1 MPPQRGTAV
10 AICYISLSI
19 SDKFKS
25 ATEEKMIEIIELTDG
40 EARQAM
46 AEMHFGH
53 LACARN
59 NHPYVVPIHFHF
71 DGSAAYIY
79 TTEGKKTE
87 IIRVNP
93 EVCLQ
98 AENVKENDDWV
109 SVMIIGDAV
118 RLIDESERSA
128 ALELILKSNPKLTPA
143 ISIRWMDSWVRENV
157 EVIYRIEPR
166 LITGRR
172 TLKRETGSDPML
184 AKGRRSQLY

>member
-1 MPPQRGTAV
+1 
-10 AICYISLSI
+10 
-19 SDKFKS
+19 
-25 ATEEKMIEIIELTDG
+25 MIEIIELTDG
-40 EARQAM
+40 ESREAM
-46 AEMHFGH
+46 SKMHFGH

-71 DGSAAYIY
+71 DGNNAFIY

-98 AENVKENDDWV
+98 AEEVTDNENWV
-109 SVMIIGDAV
+109 SVMIIGDAL
-118 RLIDESERSA
+118 RLSDEKERST
-128 ALELILKSNPKLTPA
+128 ALNLILQSNPRLTPA
-143 ISIRWMDSWVRENV
+143 VSIRWMDSWVRENV

-172 TLKRETGSDPML
+172 TLKRDTGRDNIL
-184 AKGRRSQLY
+184 AKGRRTQIY